1 VDGKE
6 IYFMDEFE
14 EGEEDVEMLHD
25 SKEEV
30 VEGAEL
36 KNGVEDIY
44 ANEPEFRYYL
54 EKRGKDENDIKRII
68 RGIKGDVDTIIR
80 GKYDSSHKSV
90 LSMNDIGALELYLYD
105 FQVTPAMAEMNSAK
119 KMIMTSALEAYI
131 NYLKWQLS
139 EDAIVADPVDIE
151 ELQEKQEE
159 IVPKRTIEDVE
170 LEISVLQKWN
180 MDIPDELMREYMSLK
195 KKQ

>member
-1 VDGKE
+1 
-6 IYFMDEFE
+6 
-14 EGEEDVEMLHD
+14 
-25 SKEEV
+25 
-30 VEGAEL
+30 
-36 KNGVEDIY
+36 
-44 ANEPEFRYYL
+44 
-54 EKRGKDENDIKRII
+54 
-68 RGIKGDVDTIIR
+68 
-80 GKYDSSHKSV
+80 
-90 LSMNDIGALELYLYD
+90 MNDIGALELYLYD